1 MAQQGFDIS
10 KYITAA
16 DIVSAVTAGTIAYL
30 TYKTKQDEP
39 KPEQPQGQQPQGQAT
54 PTTGSKATDF
64 YDEVPDVPE
73 MTPQDNSMVKW
84 GRSWYSERGFNN
96 CSTGNDILFPSKW
109 QVEDFAEQIGC
120 EPGKLQALLDKGAG
134 EKMFAKLMSLGQTG
148 NFSAGNLA
156 AGAGFQA
163 TNINNMTFIFDG
175 QGHDDAIAAMYK
187 TLLDGG
193 SVDAAARSFLT
204 SLRGFA
210 PTSLFGNAVK
220 GALANLGG

>member
-54 PTTGSKATDF
+54 PTTGSKATNF

-148 NFSAGNLA
+148 NFSAGRFNSLL
-156 AGAGFQA
+156 GFTALHLFERSGQNECFSA
-163 TNINNMTFIFDG
+163 EKHIFRNFLFLILHCQSGRFQLFQQIPDG
-175 QGHDDAIAAMYK
+175 LPMQGSIQIFGHHFAEA
-187 TLLDGG
+187 LD
-193 SVDAAARSFLT
+193 L
-204 SLRGFA
+204 
-210 PTSLFGNAVK
+210 
-220 GALANLGG
+220 